1 VVSISFA
8 WKTSSLEREGR
19 ERTRRVGIG
28 WISQTGAV
36 PKIRRRGRKV
46 ANLGSMSTPNISL
59 AAHFGRNQKKRRTY
73 TAIRPTS
80 SEVLEVGI
88 VVTQST
94 AVRFPSTDGR
104 IRSREICQCPG
115 RVAVIAADG
124 GSKAQC
130 KDVARNLSEDR
141 FDIPQG
147 VLVTAAPARQR
158 RESDEASLKR
168 HLGAN
173 ALQFFEHERPSAKGI
188 DIRLVLVLL
197 ATQAALGQMNGQVK
211 IA

>member
-1 VVSISFA
+1 MVSISFA

-59 AAHFGRNQKKRRTY
+59 AAHFGRNQRRRTY

-94 AVRFPSTDGR
+94 AVRFPSSDGCVC
-104 IRSREICQCPG
+104 SCKICQSTG
-115 RVAVIAADG
+115 GVAIIAADG

-173 ALQFFEHERPSAKGI
+173 ALQFLEHERPSAKGI

>member
-1 VVSISFA
+1 MEDKFPRKRGS
-8 WKTSSLEREGR
+8 
-19 ERTRRVGIG
+19 RTHPPRRDRLDLA
-28 WISQTGAV
+28 TGAV